1 MFGKEKGKR
10 KRQVNKWFKK
20 VIQFTSYL
28 LTLYLMRTLFL
39 NVQY

>member
-1 MFGKEKGKR
+1 MFGKERRKR
-10 KRQVNKWFKK
+10 KGQVNNWYKK
-20 VIQFTSYL
+20 VIQFASYL